1 MTKLISTIISWFELI
16 PHSLHALLA
25 RLAIAL
31 VFWNSGRTKVPDW
44 NFLSVNENTLL
55 LFTDEYKVPF
65 IPPYPAAFMAQTAE
79 HIFPILLVIG
89 LGSRFSA
96 LALLGMTTV
105 IELFVYPDAYVVH
118 GTWAVILIFII
129 KYGPGAI
136 SLDHLLNKIKMPN

>member
-25 RLAIAL
+25 RFAIAL

-44 NFLSVNENTLL
+44 NFFSVNENTLQ

-65 IPPYPAAFMAQTAE
+65 IPPYPAALMAQTAE
-79 HIFPILLVIG
+79 HTFPILLVIG
-89 LGSRFSA
+89 LASRFSA

-105 IELFVYPDAYVVH
+105 IELFVYPDAYVIH
-118 GTWAVILIFII
+118 GTWAAILIFII

-136 SLDHLLNKIKMPN
+136 SLDHLFKKNQNT